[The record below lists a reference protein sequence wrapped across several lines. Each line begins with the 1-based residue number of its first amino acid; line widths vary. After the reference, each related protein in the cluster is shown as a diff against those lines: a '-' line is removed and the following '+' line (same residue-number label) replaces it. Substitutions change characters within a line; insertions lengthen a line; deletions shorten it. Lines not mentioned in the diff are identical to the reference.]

1 MRKYIYYCQLVLLL
15 LGCNN
20 DKEEISSLFST
31 SIELDKVFSKELTA
45 SSFTEYNV
53 TGKIDDVNYSDY
65 PKNIW
70 KEQGW
75 KVKHWGT
82 IKTESEIRDIT
93 SFLTQEKSKYN
104 YSGENKE
111 ITLKIDDMIDALE
124 GKSENYLVSYFYKEK
139 PGEDRKPPASNE
151 IYNGWLFFYYLDIG
165 DEKMIR
171 ITNAY
176 R

>member
-1 MRKYIYYCQLVLLL
+1 MRKYIYYCLLALLL

-20 DKEEISSLFST
+20 KKEEISSLFSS
-31 SIELDKVFSKELTA
+31 SIELNKVYGKELTA
-45 SSFTEYNV
+45 TSFTEYNLI
-53 TGKIDDVNYSDY
+53 GKIDSVNYSDF

-82 IKTESEIRDIT
+82 IKTESELRDIT

-104 YSGENKE
+104 YSVENKE
-111 ITLKIDDMIDALE
+111 ITLKINTMIGVLE
-124 GKSENYLVSYFYKEK
+124 GKSENHLVSYFYKEK

-151 IYNGWLFFYYLDIG
+151 IYTGWLFFYYLDIG
-165 DEKMIR
+165 DKKMIR